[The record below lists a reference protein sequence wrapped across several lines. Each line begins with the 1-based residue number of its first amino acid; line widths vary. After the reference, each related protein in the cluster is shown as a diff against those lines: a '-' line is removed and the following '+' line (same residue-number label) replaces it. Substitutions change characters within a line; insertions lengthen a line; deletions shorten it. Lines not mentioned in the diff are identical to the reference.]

1 MTTEI
6 TTAEKLELKPS
17 TLKKLAS
24 ESGKCLVSIY
34 APMMK
39 AGREV
44 QQNEIRWKN
53 LVSEARNKLIED
65 GKTEE
70 QADDLLEPA
79 ASKISDPDFWQH
91 QNNGLV
97 FFIDESKSCFLETCC
112 SVEERVVIGESFFL
126 RPIVKAANDQSS
138 CFIIA
143 ASPNRVRLFEVS
155 GDQIV
160 DVELESL
167 PENLQDALNIDE
179 YVSAL
184 QFHSTSQGSGNST
197 QSAVHHGHGGSDPD
211 VKKQDE
217 LLQYFHRLDAALS
230 GYLAGKDT
238 PLVFAGVD
246 SVFPVYRKAN
256 SYKHLVD
263 ESLPGNSDD
272 ASPQDLLT
280 AVTPVLKNM
289 QSERLTETVAAYQ
302 DKAHT
307 DWASKDAV
315 EIYAAAKMGQVDQLF
330 ISDEFSELAKN
341 EEDGESTDLAQADAS
356 PNLGNLIVL
365 ETIRNGGKV
374 VDVTDHA
381 MQNDEKIAAVFRS
394 PVGKYVDA

>member
-1 MTTEI
+1 MTTET
-6 TTAEKLELKPS
+6 TTANKLELNLY
-17 TLKKLAS
+17 TLKSLAS
-24 ESGKCLVSIY
+24 ESGKCLISIY

-53 LVSEARNKLIED
+53 LVSAARKKLIEL

-70 QADDLLEPA
+70 QADSLLEPA
-79 ASKISDPDFWQH
+79 ANKISDPNFWQH

-97 FFIDESKSCFLETCC
+97 FFIDESNSCYVETCC
-112 SVEERVVIGESFFL
+112 SVEETVVIGESFFL
-126 RPIVKAANDQSS
+126 RPIVKAANDQSN

-160 DVELESL
+160 DVKLESL

-217 LLQYFHRLDAALS
+217 LLQYFHRLDAALAD
-230 GYLAGKDT
+230 YLAGKDT

-246 SVFPVYRKAN
+246 SVFPIYRKAN
-256 SYKHLVD
+256 SYKYLID
-263 ESLPGNSDD
+263 ESLPGNPDD
-272 ASPQDLLT
+272 ASPQDLHA
-280 AVTPVLKNM
+280 AVTPVLESM
-289 QSERLTETVAAYQ
+289 QSKLLKETVAAYQ

-307 DWASKDAV
+307 DWASKDAA
-315 EIYAAAKMGQVDQLF
+315 EIYAAAKMGQVDELF
-330 ISDEFSELAKN
+330 ISDELSEVAKN
-341 EEDGESTDLAQADAS
+341 EEHEEAVDSAQAAD
-356 PNLGNLIVL
+356 LGNLIVL

-374 VDVTDHA
+374 VDITDHA
-381 MQNDEKIAAVFRS
+381 MEGDEKIAAVFRS

>member
-1 MTTEI
+1 MTTG
-6 TTAEKLELKPS
+6 TSNSTKMELNPS
-17 TLKKLAS
+17 TLKSLAS
-24 ESGKCLVSIY
+24 ESGECLISIY

-53 LVSEARNKLIED
+53 LVSEVRNKLIET
-65 GKTEE
+65 GRTEE
-70 QADDLLEPA
+70 QADELLEPA
-79 ASKISDPDFWQH
+79 AVKISDPLFWQH

-97 FFIDESKSCFLETCC
+97 FFIDESKSCYFETCC
-112 SVEERVVIGESFFL
+112 SFEEKVVVGDNFFL
-126 RPIVKAANDQSS
+126 RPIVKAANDQKN

-155 GDQIV
+155 GGQIV
-160 DVELESL
+160 DVDLESL

-184 QFHSTSQGSGNST
+184 QFHSTSQGSGNSN

-211 VKKQDE
+211 IKKQDE
-217 LLQYFHRLDAALS
+217 LLQYFHRLDAALAD
-230 GYLAGKDT
+230 YLAGKDA

-256 SYKHLVD
+256 SYKYLAD

-280 AVTPVLKNM
+280 AVMPILENM
-289 QSERLTETVAAYQ
+289 QCERVKATTAAYH
-302 DKAHT
+302 DNAHT
-307 DWASKDAV
+307 DWASEDAI
-315 EIYAAAKMGQVDQLF
+315 EIYAAAKMGQVDELF
-330 ISDEFSELAKN
+330 ISDEFSEVATNLEVENKA
-341 EEDGESTDLAQADAS
+341 DSDQAGNS
-356 PNLGNLIVL
+356 PDLGNLIVV

-374 VDVTDHA
+374 VDITEHF

-394 PVGKYVDA
+394 PVGKYVEA

>member
-1 MTTEI
+1 MTTN
-6 TTAEKLELKPS
+6 TSTSTKTELNPS
-17 TLKKLAS
+17 TLKSLAS
-24 ESGKCLVSIY
+24 ESGDCLVSIY

-44 QQNEIRWKN
+44 QQNEIRWKS
-53 LVSEARNKLIED
+53 LVSEVRNKLIEN
-65 GKTEE
+65 GRTEE

-79 ASKISDPDFWQH
+79 VGKISDPIFWQH

-97 FFIDESKSCFLETCC
+97 FFIDEFKSYYFETCC
-112 SVEERVVIGESFFL
+112 SFEEKVVVGESFFL
-126 RPIVKAANDQSS
+126 RPIVKAANDQSN

-143 ASPNRVRLFEVS
+143 ASPNRVRLLEVS
-155 GDQIV
+155 GEQIV
-160 DVELESL
+160 DVGLESL

-184 QFHSTSQGSGNST
+184 QFHSTSQGSGISN

-211 VKKQDE
+211 IKKQDE
-217 LLQYFHRLDAALS
+217 LLQYFYRLDAALAD
-230 GYLAGKDT
+230 YLADKDD

-263 ESLPGNSDD
+263 ECLPGNPDD

-280 AVTPVLKNM
+280 AAAPILEKL
-289 QSERLTETVAAYQ
+289 QSERLKATTAAYH
-302 DKAHT
+302 DRAHT

-315 EIYAAAKMGQVDQLF
+315 EIYAAAKMGQVDELF
-330 ISDEFSELAKN
+330 ISDEFSDVAN
-341 EEDGESTDLAQADAS
+341 NMGDGKTSDAGHIGAS
-356 PNLGNLIVL
+356 PDLGNLLVV

-374 VDVTDHA
+374 VDITEHS
-381 MQNDEKIAAVFRS
+381 MQDGEMLAAVFRS

>member
-1 MTTEI
+1 
-6 TTAEKLELKPS
+6 
-17 TLKKLAS
+17 
-24 ESGKCLVSIY
+24 
-34 APMMK
+34 MMK

-53 LVSEARNKLIED
+53 LVSEARKKLIEL

-70 QADDLLEPA
+70 QADSLLEPA
-79 ASKISDPDFWQH
+79 ANKISDPNFWQH

-97 FFIDESKSCFLETCC
+97 FFIDESNSCYVETCC
-112 SVEERVVIGESFFL
+112 SVEETVVIGESFFL
-126 RPIVKAANDQSS
+126 RPIVKAANDQSN

-160 DVELESL
+160 DVKLESL

-217 LLQYFHRLDAALS
+217 LLQYFHRLDAALAD
-230 GYLAGKDT
+230 YLAGKDT

-246 SVFPVYRKAN
+246 SVFPIYRKAN
-256 SYKHLVD
+256 SYKYLVD
-263 ESLPGNSDD
+263 ESLPGNPDD
-272 ASPQDLLT
+272 ASPQDLHA
-280 AVTPVLKNM
+280 AVTPVLENM
-289 QSERLTETVAAYQ
+289 QSKLLKETVAAYQ

-307 DWASKDAV
+307 DWASNDAA
-315 EIYAAAKMGQVDQLF
+315 EIYAAAKMGQVDELF
-330 ISDEFSELAKN
+330 ISDELSEVAKN
-341 EEDGESTDLAQADAS
+341 EEDGESVDSAQAAD
-356 PNLGNLIVL
+356 LGNLIVL

-374 VDVTDHA
+374 VDITNHA
-381 MQNDEKIAAVFRS
+381 MQGDEQIAAVFRS